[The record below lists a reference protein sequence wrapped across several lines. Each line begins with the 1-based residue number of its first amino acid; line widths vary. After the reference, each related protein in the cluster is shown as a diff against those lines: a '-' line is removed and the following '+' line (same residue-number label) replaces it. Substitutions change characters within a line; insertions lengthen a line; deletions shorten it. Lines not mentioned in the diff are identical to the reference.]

1 MEKNIWDV
9 HLSDGWKR
17 NTQHNSWD
25 QLALGK
31 RTVQTKVMHTYIYI
45 YICIYIYIHIIL
57 HIILRLYVIYIYI
70 PIHYII
76 PTDLVE
82 YNWEP

>member
-31 RTVQTKVMHTYIYI
+31 RTVQTKVMH
-45 YICIYIYIHIIL
+45 IYIHMYIYTYIL
-57 HIILRLYVIYIYI
+57 SYILSYVYMLFIYI